1 MREFITK
8 TSGKLSK
15 LILKEYPELSFGD
28 VSKALKNKDIK
39 LNGVRT
45 SKDIQVLEN
54 TKVSVYIDFDKL
66 LSKIQRVYEDDNI
79 LIVFK
84 PYGIEVVGNDSDL
97 VNLLK
102 REGVDVKACH
112 RIDVNTEG
120 LVILAKNSRA
130 ESVILDAFKKHKA
143 KKCYTAWVLG
153 HMSKNSDTLHAY
165 LLKDENASK
174 VKIFDSFMP
183 MAKEIIT
190 AYTVKEDFETTSL
203 LNVEIL
209 TGRTHQIRAHLSYI
223 GHPIIGDDK
232 YGNREQNKKFGLK
245 WQALTSTEIS
255 FDFSNSFLNYLSNK
269 TFKVKPTWLK
279 YIK

>member
-66 LSKIQRVYEDDNI
+66 VSKIQRVYEDDNI

-84 PYGIEVVGNDSDL
+84 PYGIEVLGNDSDL

-130 ESVILDAFKKHKA
+130 ESVILDAFKKHKV

-153 HMSKNSDTLHAY
+153 HMPKNSDTLHAY

-269 TFKVKPTWLK
+269 TFKVKSTWLK